1 MLVRVVVLEILLTIF
16 KAAVVASTKVEMTVI
31 IVGIFGSREGR
42 VGRAEVKRVNGRIF
56 DVGNVKLVDLGPW
69 SNTNQYFSS
78 YKYKY
83 KKLVRTHTKGC
94 SHLSYLACCIKVL

>member
-1 MLVRVVVLEILLTIF
+1 M
-16 KAAVVASTKVEMTVI
+16 VE
-31 IVGIFGSREGR
+31 IVGVEEGPCDASKGSGVGNIANDFKGSRCSIHKGRNDSDNSGSREGR

-78 YKYKY
+78 Y
-83 KKLVRTHTKGC
+83 
-94 SHLSYLACCIKVL
+94 

>member
-1 MLVRVVVLEILLTIF
+1 MLVRVVVLEILLTIL
-16 KAAVVASTKVEMTVI
+16 KAAVVASTK
-31 IVGIFGSREGR
+31 GRNDSDNSGSREGR

-78 YKYKY
+78 Y
-83 KKLVRTHTKGC
+83 
-94 SHLSYLACCIKVL
+94 